1 MVKLVREYTD
11 ALSNS
16 NVFAYIGLFIF
27 ITFFILLLVMVKKM
41 SKERVDELSNLPL
54 DNDDSKNVNF

>member
-1 MVKLVREYTD
+1 MVRLVKQYTD

-27 ITFFILLLVMVKKM
+27 LGFFIVLLFMVKEM
-41 SKERVDELSNLPL
+41 SKERVKELSNLPF
-54 DNDDSKNVNF
+54 DNDQPETSNF

>member
-1 MVKLVREYTD
+1 MVRLIKEYTD
-11 ALSNS
+11 ALTNA

-27 ITFFILLLVMVKKM
+27 LTFFILLLVLVKKM

-54 DNDDSKNVNF
+54 DQDESQNINI

>member
-1 MVKLVREYTD
+1 MVRLIKQYTD

-27 ITFFILLLVMVKKM
+27 LTFFILLLVLVRKM
-41 SKERVDELSNLPL
+41 SKERIDELSNLPL
-54 DNDDSKNVNF
+54 DKDDSNNVNF